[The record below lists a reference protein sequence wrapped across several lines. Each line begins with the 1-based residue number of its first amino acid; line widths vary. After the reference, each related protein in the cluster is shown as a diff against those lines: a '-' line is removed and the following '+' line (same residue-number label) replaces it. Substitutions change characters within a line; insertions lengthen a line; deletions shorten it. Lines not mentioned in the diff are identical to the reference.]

1 MKTQQFFRPTKAI
14 IDLQAIQQNVKN
26 LKEFLRPN
34 VQIIAV
40 VKANAYGHGD
50 VAVAR
55 AALEAGATVLA
66 VATPDE
72 ALHIRAHFKEPD
84 ILILGASPVSFAPY
98 AAAATYYTYGVCR

>member
-40 VKANAYGHGD
+40 VKANAYGHG
-50 VAVAR
+50 
-55 AALEAGATVLA
+55 
-66 VATPDE
+66 
-72 ALHIRAHFKEPD
+72 
-84 ILILGASPVSFAPY
+84 
-98 AAAATYYTYGVCR
+98 